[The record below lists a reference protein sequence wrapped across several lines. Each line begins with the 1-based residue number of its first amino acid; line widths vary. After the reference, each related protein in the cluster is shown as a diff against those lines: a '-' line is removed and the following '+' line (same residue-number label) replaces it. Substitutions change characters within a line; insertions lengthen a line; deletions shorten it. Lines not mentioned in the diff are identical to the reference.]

1 MSGDNRRA
9 DIPRIDRCVG
19 RQGQGGFEPRPGSSI
34 LKKAIMENMDSFCRL
49 FGYLETAKRALRLLI
64 GLALSGIVGV
74 AVLIG
79 IVAIYER
86 CPEAHA
92 LLFGLS
98 GIVAFVWITAIL
110 AKRRDHVEG
119 DEP

>member
-1 MSGDNRRA
+1 M
-9 DIPRIDRCVG
+9 V
-19 RQGQGGFEPRPGSSI
+19 
-34 LKKAIMENMDSFCRL
+34 NMDFLRRL
-49 FGYLETAKRALRLLI
+49 HGYMGTAMRALRLLV
-64 GLALSGIVGV
+64 GLTLSGITSV

-79 IVAIYER
+79 IVALYER
-86 CPEAHA
+86 FPEAHA

>member
-1 MSGDNRRA
+1 MATAGGNGG
-9 DIPRIDRCVG
+9 IDGLHAAVDAQDKIVHVEAQSKAVG
-19 RQGQGGFEPRPGSSI
+19 HSNLPIEFI
-34 LKKAIMENMDSFCRL
+34 KLKF
-49 FGYLETAKRALRLLI
+49 TA
-64 GLALSGIVGV
+64 G
-74 AVLIG
+74 LIG
-79 IVAIYER
+79 IVALYER

>member
-1 MSGDNRRA
+1 MADTRKA

-19 RQGQGGFEPRPGSSI
+19 RLGQGGFEPRPGSSI
-34 LKKAIMENMDSFCRL
+34 LKKAIMVNMDFFRRL
-49 FGYLETAKRALRLLI
+49 HGYLGTAMRALRLLV
-64 GLALSGIVGV
+64 GLTLSGITSV

-79 IVAIYER
+79 IVALYER